1 MKSFQ
6 MQPYQMGVNRIR
18 AGGGIKS
25 SKPLPQMTAAKV

>member
-6 MQPYQMGVNRIR
+6 LQSFQVRMNPIKGR
-18 AGGGIKS
+18 GGIKS